1 MSWNNININILFS
14 SNRVPINL
22 WFLKVEKIYLEGG
35 AESGF
40 GPDEALD
47 DDDADVESFMDDE
60 VALMYS
66 MQALT
71 ASVLWESKGAATTN
85 GGFGFGFGF
94 GFGLTGEDDLG
105 EVVEGGDATK
115 QHKAE
120 SALFFSSFSPFL
132 ETLREQQLLQEQ
144 QQFSWEKTHFE
155 ALQQMA
161 VVFTSVSWLI
171 LCERQR
177 GRERRTLEKTRASFI
192 LPG

>member
-22 WFLKVEKIYLEGG
+22 WFLQVEKIYLEGG

-85 GGFGFGFGF
+85 GGFGFGFG
-94 GFGLTGEDDLG
+94 LTGEDDLG

-120 SALFFSSFSPFL
+120 SALFLSSFSPFL

-144 QQFSWEKTHFE
+144 QQFSWKKTHFE

-171 LCERQR
+171 LGERD
-177 GRERRTLEKTRASFI
+177 RERRTLEKTRASFI